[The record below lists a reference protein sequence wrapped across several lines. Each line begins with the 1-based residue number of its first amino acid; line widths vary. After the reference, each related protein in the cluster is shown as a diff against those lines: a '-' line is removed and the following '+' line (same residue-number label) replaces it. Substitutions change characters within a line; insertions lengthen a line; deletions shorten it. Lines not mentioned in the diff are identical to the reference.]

1 MAFELFELVC
11 MLRVRPRVSQQ
22 LSKGKRPCLLHGMKQ
37 LFFIESYQGLEV
49 PSLKKKKLTI
59 TDVGNHH
66 NVKLI
71 WFEWVESFRSSKLCV
86 TKVINNKCTIEFPRE
101 INR

>member
-11 MLRVRPRVSQQ
+11 LLRVRPRVSQQ

-49 PSLKKKKLTI
+49 PSLKK
-59 TDVGNHH
+59 NY
-66 NVKLI
+66 
-71 WFEWVESFRSSKLCV
+71 
-86 TKVINNKCTIEFPRE
+86 
-101 INR
+101 